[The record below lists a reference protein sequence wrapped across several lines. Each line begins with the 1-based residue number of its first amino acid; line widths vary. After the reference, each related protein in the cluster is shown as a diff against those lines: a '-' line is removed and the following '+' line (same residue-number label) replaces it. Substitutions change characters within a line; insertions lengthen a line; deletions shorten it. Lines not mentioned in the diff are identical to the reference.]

1 MNELRPQ
8 VLGRVEMGH
17 LGKKVRAALA
27 G

>member
-8 VLGRVEMGH
+8 VLGRVEMGY
-17 LGKKVRAALA
+17 LSKKVRASLA

>member
-1 MNELRPQ
+1 MNELKPQ

-17 LGKKVRAALA
+17 LSKKVRAALT